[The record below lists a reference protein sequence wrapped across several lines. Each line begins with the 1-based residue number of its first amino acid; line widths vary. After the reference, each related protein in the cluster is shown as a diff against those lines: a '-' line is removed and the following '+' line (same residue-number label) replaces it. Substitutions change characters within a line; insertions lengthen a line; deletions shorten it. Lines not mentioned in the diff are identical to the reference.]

1 MEAERSHEDGLH
13 AVLGDYRIQEELGGR
28 GGSQVFRAVGH
39 DQSSMVAIKVFPASV
54 AENRRAIEQL
64 LQSLR
69 TVARID
75 QRGIPRMISSGMVA
89 GRPYIVMPFFPSGSL
104 RDRLE
109 MGLMSLANLESALTE
124 IAAIL
129 GCAHSHGVVHGDLR
143 PSEILFDTDGQ
154 MQIIGLGQ
162 ALHRPAQLD
171 SGPQPADEVYRAPEG
186 LHGQAPTSMSD
197 QYSLAVIALEIAT
210 GVDAGS
216 ALRSMQAGEVDGPY
230 YATRQDRSRPSLPPR
245 MIQVLRRAVADDPG
259 QRFPSLADME
269 RALLAAMHGTPLPA
283 AEPPSEN
290 AASEPP
296 RRKRRSWIA
305 IPATA
310 LVLVLCFAVTI
321 PAMSSSNLGGF
332 DLGHYTG
339 LLVEALSRK
348 DGQASEPVTA
358 PASSINGTDPDSS
371 ADSTALGGDPPTSS
385 NLEGGTPPT
394 GSPSSPA
401 DAADAPAST
410 PQSADAEHD
419 SDALP
424 ADIPVDPGPTSTI
437 GPVNTPTPLPTS
449 TWVPTSAPSATP
461 VPVLTTGVP
470 PTEPAEGTINPNK
483 CKSDPGH
490 KNYCTPVP

>member
-39 DQSSMVAIKVFPASV
+39 DQSSMMAIKVFPASV
-54 AENRRAIEQL
+54 AENRQAIEQL

-69 TVARID
+69 TVARIN

-124 IAAIL
+124 IVAIL
-129 GCAHSHGVVHGDLR
+129 GCAHSHGVVHGDLK
-143 PSEILFDTDGQ
+143 PSEILFDADGQ

-162 ALHRPAQLD
+162 ALLPPAQPD

-186 LHGQAPTSMSD
+186 LHGQAPTTMSD

-210 GVDAGS
+210 GVDARS
-216 ALRSMQAGEVDGPY
+216 ALRSMHTGEVDGPY

-259 QRFPSLADME
+259 QRFPSVADME

-290 AASEPP
+290 VAGEPP
-296 RRKRRSWIA
+296 RRKRRSRIA

-310 LVLVLCFAVTI
+310 LALVLCLAVTI
-321 PAMSSSNLGGF
+321 PAMSSSNLGSF

-339 LLVEALSRK
+339 ILVEALSRK

-371 ADSTALGGDPPTSS
+371 ADSTALSGEPPTS
-385 NLEGGTPPT
+385 NVEGGTPPT
-394 GSPSSPA
+394 SSPSSPA
-401 DAADAPAST
+401 DAADAPASA
-410 PQSADAEHD
+410 PQSADAD
-419 SDALP
+419 SGSDAVST
-424 ADIPVDPGPTSTI
+424 DIPVDPGPTSTI
-437 GPVNTPTPLPTS
+437 IPVSSPTPLPTS
-449 TWVPTSAPSATP
+449 TLVPTSVPSATP
-461 VPVLTTGVP
+461 VTVQATNVP
-470 PTEPAEGTINPNK
+470 PTDLAEATINPNK
-483 CKSDPGH
+483 CKGDPGH

>member
-1 MEAERSHEDGLH
+1 MEAERSQEDRLH
-13 AVLGDYRIQEELGGR
+13 AVLGDYRIQEELGGSV
-28 GGSQVFRAVGH
+28 GSQVFRAVGH
-39 DQSSMVAIKVFPASV
+39 DQSSTVAIKVFPASV
-54 AENRRAIEQL
+54 TENRQTTERL

-75 QRGIPRMISSGMVA
+75 QPGIPRMIGSGMVA
-89 GRPYIVMPFFPSGSL
+89 GRPYIVMPFFASGSL

-109 MGLMSLANLESALTE
+109 MGMMSLANLEPALTE
-124 IAAIL
+124 ISAIL

-162 ALHRPAQLD
+162 TLDLPNQPD

-186 LHGQAPTSMSD
+186 LHGQPPTPMSD

-210 GVDAGS
+210 GFDPRS
-216 ALRSMQAGEVDGPY
+216 ALRSLQAGVADGPY
-230 YATRQDRSRPSLPPR
+230 HATRQDRSRPSLPPR

-259 QRFPSLADME
+259 QRFPSVADME

-290 AASEPP
+290 AAGEPP
-296 RRKRRSWIA
+296 RRKRRSRIA

-310 LVLVLCFAVTI
+310 LALILCFAATI

-348 DGQASEPVTA
+348 GGQASEPVTA
-358 PASSINGTDPDSS
+358 PASSINGTDPNSS
-371 ADSTALGGDPPTSS
+371 ADSTALSGEPPTSS
-385 NLEGGTPPT
+385 NVEGGTPPT
-394 GSPSSPA
+394 SSPSSPA

-410 PQSADAEHD
+410 PQSADAD
-419 SDALP
+419 PGSDAVP
-424 ADIPVDPGPTSTI
+424 TDIPVAPGPTSTI
-437 GPVNTPTPLPTS
+437 IPVSSPTPLPTS
-449 TWVPTSAPSATP
+449 TLVPTSVPSATP
-461 VPVLTTGVP
+461 VTVQATYVP
-470 PTEPAEGTINPNK
+470 PTDLAEATINPNK